1 MESPSPAPSRKRKL
15 PASDPMRRR
24 MSNSVVHTTHVCLKC
39 MRDSI
44 KAWVAERKYLTMPFE
59 FNYLQDSD
67 HSTKCRN
74 CFEAGKTC
82 AEVRFTPF
90 LWVFLL
96 LIPQFPVLMTQH
108 RYELESI
115 VYWTMQLWY
124 NDKRY
129 TNDEK

>member
-1 MESPSPAPSRKRKL
+1 
-15 PASDPMRRR
+15 MRRR

-67 HSTKCRN
+67 HSTNCRN

-82 AEVRFTPF
+82 AE
-90 LWVFLL
+90 
-96 LIPQFPVLMTQH
+96 FPVLMTQH